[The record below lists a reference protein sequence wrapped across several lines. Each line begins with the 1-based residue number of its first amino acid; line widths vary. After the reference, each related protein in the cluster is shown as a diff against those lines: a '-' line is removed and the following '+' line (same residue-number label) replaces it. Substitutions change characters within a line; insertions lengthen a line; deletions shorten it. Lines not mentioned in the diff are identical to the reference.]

1 VSGLRKG
8 REWGVE
14 MNRTQNTERRTQE
27 AEAKDW
33 SDGETVG
40 LSDSGRLRR
49 HGRTV
54 AARRE
59 FLRGLMGIAV
69 GACVGG
75 IAAARYVSLRR
86 VVMADPLGRYPGRVV
101 PLGRV
106 DFQAEWSG

>member
-1 VSGLRKG
+1 
-8 REWGVE
+8 

-27 AEAKDW
+27 SEAEDW

-59 FLRGLMGIAV
+59 FLRGLTA
-69 GACVGG
+69 GALGVCFGG
-75 IAAARYVSLRR
+75 LAAARFLAMRR